1 MRFTP
6 ASMSDYAAL
15 FPLAPRRQAMVAAA
29 QLAGGLAWVLRDGDR
44 PLLLCGLWPLA
55 PRVLEAW
62 LMIPPAARPSRAA
75 LRFLLDRTREVLP
88 DSAIVARIDD
98 ENRAGHRL
106 ALLAGFEPT
115 EEHWPTP
122 TFRTW
127 VRPAWIFNITTGDR
141 HGNPDK

>member
-6 ASMSDYAAL
+6 ASMTDYAEL

-29 QLAGGLAWVLRDGDR
+29 QLAGGLAWTLRDGDR

-55 PRVLEAW
+55 PMVLEAW
-62 LMIPPAARPSRAA
+62 LMIPPATRPSRSA
-75 LRFLLDRTREVLP
+75 LRFLVDRTREVLP

-98 ENRAGHRL
+98 DNRAGHRL

-115 EEHWPTP
+115 DDHWPTP
-122 TFRTW
+122 THRTW
-127 VRPAWIFNITTGDR
+127 VRPAWLKGAET
-141 HGNPDK
+141 